1 MEHIWKVYNMNRTIS
16 DGVVIDVT
24 YGCVSSYEGTTT
36 RTIGDFT
43 MVGTP
48 SEPGFIPY
56 ESLTEDEVLVWVS
69 NNVDE
74 SAIETSNSSSIAYMI
89 SASAAVTTEEGTP
102 SSWGN

>member
-16 DGVVIDVT
+16 EGVVIDVT
-24 YGCVSSYEGTTT
+24 YGCESSYEGTST

-43 MVGTP
+43 MVGSP
-48 SEPGFIPY
+48 SEPGFVPY

-89 SASAAVTTEEGTP
+89 SASAAQTTEEGTP